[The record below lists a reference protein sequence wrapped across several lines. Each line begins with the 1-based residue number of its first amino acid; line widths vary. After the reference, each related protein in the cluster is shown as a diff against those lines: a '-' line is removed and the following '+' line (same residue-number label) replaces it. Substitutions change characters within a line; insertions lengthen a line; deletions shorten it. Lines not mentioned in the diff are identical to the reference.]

1 MKLATALALIGVS
14 VVAAAE
20 ERIVEVWNCKAEDG
34 KTIEDIHKANGKW
47 VKYMNAHVDGGDI
60 VSYVLQPIVGKSS
73 TFMYADSFPSMAS
86 WGAAKAHE
94 SEELT
99 AIEEEL
105 NSVAVCSENTLHNSK
120 AS

>member
-1 MKLATALALIGVS
+1 MKVAVALALMSVA

-20 ERIVEVWNCKAEDG
+20 ERIIEVWNCKAADG
-34 KTIEDIHKANGKW
+34 KTIEDVHEANAKW

-60 VSYVLQPIVGKSS
+60 ISYVLQPIVGKSN

-105 NSVAVCSENTLHNSK
+105 NSVAVCNENTLHNSK